1 MTNKHPSVHMPIVLS
16 LAAVYGEVT
25 FPHIHDP
32 RYREDSR
39 FTAFRNR
46 ARIFII
52 PRPERATKGQ
62 RLEMTVTV
70 RTRNGATLS
79 QELRY
84 PLMSEAEI
92 QQKFRT
98 LAGLRLDSR
107 RVEELE
113 RRLRAMET
121 EVDVAGFMSGLELAD

>member
-1 MTNKHPSVHMPIVLS
+1 MVKH
-16 LAAVYGEVT
+16 
-25 FPHIHDP
+25 
-32 RYREDSR
+32 
-39 FTAFRNR
+39 
-46 ARIFII
+46 
-52 PRPERATKGQ
+52 

-70 RTRNGATLS
+70 RARNGATLS

-98 LAGLRLDSR
+98 LAGLRLDSS
-107 RVEELE
+107 RVEKLE

-121 EVDVAGFMSGLELAD
+121 EANVAEFMSDLELA